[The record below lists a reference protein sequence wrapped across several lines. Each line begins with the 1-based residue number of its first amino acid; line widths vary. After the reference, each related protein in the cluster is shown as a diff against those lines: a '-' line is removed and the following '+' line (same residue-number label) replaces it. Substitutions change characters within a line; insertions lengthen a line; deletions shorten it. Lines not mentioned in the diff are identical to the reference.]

1 MHADNP
7 ACKHDE
13 LKPHDI
19 TGGQQAGVQ
28 PDAKPAPACSEHP
41 VSNAVAS
48 TAMSLGQHLCCVCK
62 EYDGGPG
69 SDFVVWTA

>member
-1 MHADNP
+1 MMF
-7 ACKHDE
+7 
-13 LKPHDI
+13 I
-19 TGGQQAGVQ
+19 GGQQAGVQ

-48 TAMSLGQHLCCVCK
+48 NAVASIATSPGQHLCCVCK

>member
-1 MHADNP
+1 MLTIQHASMMNGN
-7 ACKHDE
+7 
-13 LKPHDI
+13 LMMF

-41 VSNAVAS
+41 VSNAVAD
-48 TAMSLGQHLCCVCK
+48 TARSQGQHLCCICK